1 MTAPVPSFPANVP
14 RPARLALT
22 LGDAC
27 GIGPEII
34 ARWWAGQSQPSA
46 VVIGDPAVMARATGW
61 VAPGRITVQAVPT
74 PEAAWSLPA
83 GTMGVW
89 VPPGLPPDLLAAP
102 IGQVDA
108 RAGRAAAACIRE
120 AVRLARL
127 GEVDAI
133 VTAPLHKEALALA
146 GEPYPGH
153 TELLQAEGAAPGE
166 PPAPVRM
173 MLANDQLKTVL
184 VTIHVALR
192 RAIEQVTQPAVLETL
207 RITHRAAATWGV
219 RAPRIAVA
227 GLNPHAGEG
236 GLFGD
241 EELTIIGPAIEAARA
256 EGIDARGPFAPDTV
270 FMRARHD
277 PPAHPGEFDVV
288 VAMYHDQG
296 LIPVKYMGLD
306 QGVNVTLG
314 LPFVRTSPDHGT
326 AFDLAGSGRADASSF
341 AQAAAMARQM
351 VAGRLAAG

>member
-1 MTAPVPSFPANVP
+1 MRTASNPTQ
-14 RPARLALT
+14 LALT
-22 LGDAC
+22 MGDAC

-34 ARWWAGQSQPSA
+34 ALWWLAIGGQGA
-46 VVIGDPAVMARATGW
+46 LVVGCPRVMARATRL
-61 VAPGRITVQAVPT
+61 VAGDRLAVVTLSTIEQAGLLSPGQ
-74 PEAAWSLPA
+74 
-83 GTMGVW
+83 MGVW
-89 VPPGLPPDLLAAP
+89 VPPGLPDDVVDAP
-102 IGQVDA
+102 WGRVDA

-120 AVRLARL
+120 SVRLAQV
-127 GEVDAI
+127 GVVQAI
-133 VTAPLHKEALALA
+133 VTAPIHKEALALA

-153 TELLQAEGAAPGE
+153 TELLQAEGAPAGQ

-184 VTIHVALR
+184 VTIHVSLR
-192 RAIEQVTQPAVLETL
+192 RAIELVTTQAVLETL
-207 RITHRAAATWGV
+207 RITHRAAATWGLQ
-219 RAPRIAVA
+219 APRIAVA

-241 EELTIIGPAIEAARA
+241 EELTIIGPAILAARA
-256 EGIDARGPFAPDTV
+256 EGIDAIGPLAPDTV
-270 FMRARHD
+270 FMRARHAVD
-277 PPAHPGEFDVV
+277 HPGEFDVV

-326 AFDLAGSGRADASSF
+326 AFDLAGTGRADPASF
-341 AQAAAMARQM
+341 AQAVSMAQQL
-351 VAGRLAAG
+351 VAGRQTCEVTLPS